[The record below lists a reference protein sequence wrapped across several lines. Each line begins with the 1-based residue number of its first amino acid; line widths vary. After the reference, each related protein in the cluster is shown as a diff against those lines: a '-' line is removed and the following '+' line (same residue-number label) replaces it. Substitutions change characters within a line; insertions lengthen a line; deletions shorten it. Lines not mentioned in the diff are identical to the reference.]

1 MEIPRIAS
9 LIASATLNT
18 DEHCERIHHTEL
30 DSHANMVVL
39 GKDCMIFD
47 DTGLTCTV
55 NAFTKSAGKIE
66 RVPIVDAA
74 LAYDCPHLA
83 KTFVL
88 LFWNAQKGHK

>member
-1 MEIPRIAS
+1 
-9 LIASATLNT
+9 
-18 DEHCERIHHTEL
+18 
-30 DSHANMVVL
+30 
-39 GKDCMIFD
+39 MIFD

-66 RVPIVDAA
+66 KVAIVEAA

-88 LFWNAQKGHK
+88 LFRNALYIPEIQHNLLTPFIIREAGHQLDECPKF